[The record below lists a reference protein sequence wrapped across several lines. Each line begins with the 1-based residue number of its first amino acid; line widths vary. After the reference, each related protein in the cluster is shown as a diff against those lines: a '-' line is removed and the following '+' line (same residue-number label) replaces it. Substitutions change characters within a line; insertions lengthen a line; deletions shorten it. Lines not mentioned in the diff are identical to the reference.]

1 MFKDLRIKLAQKL
14 LEGTNYGTYDG
25 EYYKPMRNYLMAV
38 DTDSHLVIF
47 KELVKKY
54 GAENAIIYH
63 ALYDKRNGAVYGINR
78 FFPYTIGEM
87 ERDTGLHQK
96 IQDKALNYFKRK
108 GIIEQKNMTTGR
120 YKNARHFRFKKM
132 EW

>member
-1 MFKDLRIKLAQKL
+1 MFENLKIKLAQKL
-14 LEGTNYGTYDG
+14 LKGTNHGVYNA
-25 EYYKPMRNYLMAV
+25 EYYKPMRNFLVAV
-38 DTDSHLVIF
+38 DTNSHLVIF

-54 GAENAIIYH
+54 GAEKAIIYH
-63 ALYDKRNGAVYGINR
+63 ALYDKSDGGVYGKND
-78 FFPYTIGEM
+78 FFPYTIAKM

-108 GIIEQKNMTTGR
+108 GIIEQKIMTTGR
-120 YKNARHFRFKKM
+120 YKNARHFRFKRM

>member
-14 LEGTNYGTYDG
+14 LKGTNHGVYNA
-25 EYYKPMRNYLMAV
+25 EYYKPMSNSLTPV
-38 DTDSHLVIF
+38 DTNSHLILF
-47 KELVKKY
+47 KDLVKKY
-54 GAENAIIYH
+54 GAEKAIIFH
-63 ALYDKRNGAVYGINR
+63 ALYDKSNSAVYGINK

-108 GIIEQKNMTTGR
+108 GIIEQKIMTTGR
-120 YKNARHFRFKKM
+120 YKNARHFRFKRM